1 MGIRD
6 LRRHGVGVG
15 RGCRACSLL
24 ERWDECGKCCEGV
37 TWGCTVELVPCW
49 NNEMNG
55 YLALLRGALCVS
67 RGKGE
72 LDNL

>member
-15 RGCRACSLL
+15 RMGSLL
-24 ERWDECGKCCEGV
+24 EHGDESATMESPGD
-37 TWGCTVELVPCW
+37 VELVPDW
-49 NNEMNG
+49 NDVMNG
-55 YLALLRGALCVS
+55 YLALLRGTLCVS
-67 RGKGE
+67 CDKGE